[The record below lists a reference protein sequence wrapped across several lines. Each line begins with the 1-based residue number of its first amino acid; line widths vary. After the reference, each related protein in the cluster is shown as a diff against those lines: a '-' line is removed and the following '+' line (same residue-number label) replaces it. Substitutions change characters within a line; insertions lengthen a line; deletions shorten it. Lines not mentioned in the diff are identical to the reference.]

1 MSSAMNHRKRSH
13 RSQYRARPFEYGRV
27 RISITS
33 PALHK
38 RSTFDLIR
46 LIKEHRRKQPQ
57 TQSGRVVVGE
67 PVYSGGGGGE

>member
-1 MSSAMNHRKRSH
+1 MSSMMNHRKRSH

-38 RSTFDLIR
+38 RSTFDLVR

-57 TQSGRVVVGE
+57 TQSGRIVVGE
-67 PVYSGGGGGE
+67 PVSVGGEG

>member
-33 PALHK
+33 LAPHK

-46 LIKEHRRKQPQ
+46 MLRDFRRKQPQ
-57 TQSGRVVVGE
+57 TQTGRVVVGE